1 MSFNNNSRIALL
13 AGAAFVAF
21 MATAAHAQSA
31 PAPVA
36 AADGQTGGA
45 DATAADDQS
54 MPDIIVT
61 ATKSNERLKDV
72 PASISVVTATDMTK
86 GGITRFADYAA
97 RIPGLSFTSGRTG
110 NTQVTLRGI
119 TTGSS
124 QPGSTTAFY
133 VDEAPVGSVNA
144 YTGGNGITPDL
155 DPSDLAQIEVL
166 KGPQGTLYGA
176 GAVGGLLKFTTVEP
190 NLSTIEG
197 SASAGVNTVAK
208 GDVGYSAR
216 GMFNLPLVTDRLGLH
231 VSGFYRRDAGYI
243 DNVNPVIGGKDAN
256 DAKIRGGRAVL
267 SMKFTP
273 ELRLDLSATLQDT
286 TTGAANIVDVD
297 SVTLKPIYGD
307 LKQNRFAQETGRVRL
322 RLYNATWRA
331 DLGKVNI
338 VSSTTYQRIFSGERT
353 DASRTFGAAF
363 AGLSGIADLGAALNT
378 YKHSD
383 RWSEE
388 ARVTANDLA
397 GGILDVQAGFY
408 WTYEGDKNRINNADL
423 FHTATGVGIPS
434 ISVPAYALF
443 GIPTTSPYG
452 LVFAKIDSSYQE
464 FSGFGNIRLHFGQK
478 FDILGGVRYAH
489 DKQKYSQDYE
499 GLLIPAITGFAFRQ
513 LVAVGAEK
521 ANVATWLVS
530 PRFKISDDFMI
541 YGRAASGYRPGG
553 PNPAPPSG
561 GVPLTFQPDRLIQ
574 YEVGFKASAMNK
586 LLSVDAA
593 LFYTDWN
600 NIQVQTSA
608 GGFNFIVNG
617 GKARSQGGEVT
628 IRLQP
633 ATGLS
638 FGLNAAYTDAKLTSD
653 APRAK
658 GINGD
663 RLPYVPRLSGSFTAD
678 YSATLSGSTKLNLG
692 AALNYT
698 GNRISDYSGNF
709 PKHLPAYAT
718 VDLRAGLDF
727 GSFNLS
733 AFARNLTDKR
743 AIVVVGTELLATNN
757 TAGSPYAAGVLTP
770 RTIGLEASVKF

>member
-1 MSFNNNSRIALL
+1 MISFNKHSRVTLL
-13 AGAAFVAF
+13 AGAAFFAL
-21 MATAAHAQSA
+21 AANAAAAQSA
-31 PAPVA
+31 PTPVA
-36 AADGQTGGA
+36 APDGQTGGA
-45 DATAADDQS
+45 VADDQS
-54 MPDIIVT
+54 SEPDIIVT
-61 ATKSNERLKDV
+61 ATKRSERLQDV

-197 SASAGVNTVAK
+197 GVSGGINSVAK
-208 GDVGYSAR
+208 GEIGYSAR
-216 GMFNLPLVTDRLGLH
+216 GMFNLPLVTDQLGLH
-231 VSGFYRRDAGYI
+231 VSGFYRKDAGYI
-243 DNVNPVIGGKDAN
+243 DNVNPIIGRKDAN

-267 SMKFTP
+267 SMKFSP
-273 ELRLDLSATLQDT
+273 AVRLDLSATLQDT
-286 TTGAANIVDVD
+286 TTGASNIVDVD
-297 SVTLKPIYGD
+297 SVTLKPLYGD
-307 LKQNRFAQETGRVRL
+307 LKQNRFALETGRVRL
-322 RLYNATWRA
+322 RLYNATWRV
-331 DLGKVNI
+331 DLGKVNL

-363 AGLSGIADLGAALNT
+363 AGLSGVADLGAALNT

-388 ARVTANDLA
+388 LRASANDLA

-423 FHTATGVGIPS
+423 FHTTTGVAIPS

-464 FSGFGNIRLHFGQK
+464 FSGFGNVRLHFGKQ
-478 FDILGGVRYAH
+478 FDILGGIRYAH
-489 DKQKYSQDYE
+489 DRQKYSQDYE
-499 GLLIPAITGFAFRQ
+499 GLLIPAITGFAYRQ
-513 LVAVGAEK
+513 LIALGSEK

-530 PRFKISDDFMI
+530 PRFKVSDDFMI

-574 YEVGFKASAMNK
+574 YEVGFKASAMNRK
-586 LLSVDAA
+586 LSVDAA

-628 IRLQP
+628 VRLQP

-638 FGLNAAYTDAKLTSD
+638 FAVNAAYTDAKLTSD

-658 GINGD
+658 GLNGD
-663 RLPYVPRLSGSFTAD
+663 RLPYVPRFSGAFTAD
-678 YSATLSGSTKLNLG
+678 YSTTLSGDTKLNIGG
-692 AALNYT
+692 AVNYVDS
-698 GNRISDYSGNF
+698 RISDYSGNF

-727 GSFNLS
+727 GKFNLS

>member
-1 MSFNNNSRIALL
+1 MMPFHETRRVALL
-13 AGAAFVAF
+13 AGAALVALS
-21 MATAAHAQSA
+21 ATAASAQSV
-31 PAPVA
+31 PATVA
-36 AADGQTGGA
+36 APEGQTGGA
-45 DATAADDQS
+45 ADDQGV
-54 MPDIIVT
+54 PDIVVT
-61 ATKSNERLKDV
+61 ATKRSERLKDV
-72 PASISVVTATDMTK
+72 PASIAVITATDMTK

-110 NTQVTLRGI
+110 NTQITLRGI
-119 TTGSS
+119 TTGSA

-197 SASAGVNTVAK
+197 SASAGINTVAK
-208 GDVGYSAR
+208 GGAGYSAR
-216 GMFNLPLVTDRLGLH
+216 GMFNLPLVTDQLGLH
-231 VSGFYRRDAGYI
+231 VSGFYRKDAGYI
-243 DNVNPVIGGKDAN
+243 DRVNTLVRGTNTN

-286 TTGAANIVDVD
+286 TTGGSNLVDVD
-297 SVTLKPIYGD
+297 AVTLKPLYGD
-307 LKQNRFAQETGRVRL
+307 LTQKRQAVETGRVRL
-322 RLYNATWRA
+322 RLYNATLRA
-331 DLGKVNI
+331 DLGKVNL

-353 DASRTFGAAF
+353 DASATYGAVF
-363 AGLSGIADLGAALNT
+363 AGPTLANIPDLGVALNT
-378 YKHSD
+378 YKATD

-388 ARVTANDLA
+388 VRATANDLF
-397 GGILDVQAGFY
+397 GGVLDVQAGFY
-408 WTYEGDKNRINNADL
+408 WTYEGDKNRITNADL
-423 FHTATGVGIPS
+423 FHTTTGAAIPS
-434 ISVPAYALF
+434 ISVPVYALF

-464 FSGFGNIRLHFGQK
+464 FSGFGNIRLHFGEK

-489 DKQKYSQDYE
+489 DRQKYSQDYE
-499 GLLIPAITGFAFRQ
+499 GLLIPAITGFAYKQ
-513 LVAVGAEK
+513 LIALGGEK

-530 PRFKISDDFMI
+530 PRFRVSDDFMI
-541 YGRAASGYRPGG
+541 YARAASGYRPGG
-553 PNPAPPSG
+553 PNPAPPAG

-574 YEVGFKASAMNK
+574 YEAGFKASAMNNK
-586 LLSVDAA
+586 LTVDAA
-593 LFYTDWN
+593 LFTTDWN
-600 NIQVQTSA
+600 NIQIQTSA
-608 GGFNFIVNG
+608 GGFNFLVNG
-617 GKARSQGGEVT
+617 GSARSKGGEVT

-633 ATGLS
+633 TTGLT
-638 FGLNAAYTDAKLTSD
+638 FGVNAAYTDAKLTAD

-658 GINGD
+658 GIKGD
-663 RLPYVPRLSGSFTAD
+663 RLPYVPRWSGSFTAD
-678 YSATLSGSTKLNLG
+678 YSAALSGDTKLNLG
-692 AALNYT
+692 AAVNYT
-698 GNRISDYSGNF
+698 GNRLSDYSGNF
-709 PKHLPAYAT
+709 PKHLPSYAT

-727 GSFNLS
+727 GNFNLS

-743 AIVVVGTELLATNN
+743 AIVVAGTGSLAANN
-757 TAGSPYAAGVLTP
+757 TAGATYYAGVLTP

>member
-1 MSFNNNSRIALL
+1 MMPFNQTSRMALL
-13 AGAAFVAF
+13 TGAAFAALT
-21 MATAAHAQSA
+21 ATAANAQSA
-31 PAPVA
+31 PTAVA
-36 AADGQTGGA
+36 APEGQTGSAAASTEEQA
-45 DATAADDQS
+45 D
-54 MPDIIVT
+54 DIIVT
-61 ATKSNERLKDV
+61 ATKRSERLQDV

-119 TTGSS
+119 TTGSA

-197 SASAGVNTVAK
+197 GMSAGVNTVAK
-208 GDVGYSAR
+208 GDIGYSAR
-216 GMFNLPLVTDRLGLH
+216 GVFNLPLVTDQLGLH

-243 DNVNPVIGGKDAN
+243 DNVNPVIGRTDAN

-267 SMKFTP
+267 SMKFSP
-273 ELRLDLSATLQDT
+273 AIRLDLSATLQDT
-286 TTGAANIVDVD
+286 TTGASNIVDVD
-297 SVTLKPIYGD
+297 SVTLKPLYGD

-322 RLYNATWRA
+322 RLYNATWRI
-331 DLGKVNI
+331 DLGKVDL
-338 VSSTTYQRIFSGERT
+338 VSSTTYQRIFSAERT
-353 DASRTFGAAF
+353 DATRTFGAAF
-363 AGLSGIADLGAALNT
+363 APLSGVADLGAALNT

-388 ARVTANDLA
+388 LRASANDLA
-397 GGILDVQAGFY
+397 GGILDLQAGFY

-423 FHTATGVGIPS
+423 FHTTTGVAIPS

-443 GIPTTSPYG
+443 GLPTTSPYG

-489 DKQKYSQDYE
+489 DRQKYSQDYE
-499 GLLIPAITGFAFRQ
+499 GLLIPAITGFAYRQ
-513 LVAVGAEK
+513 LVALGSEK

-530 PRFKISDDFMI
+530 PRFKVSDDFMV

-574 YEVGFKASAMNK
+574 YEAGFKATAMNRK
-586 LLSVDAA
+586 LSVDAA

-617 GKARSQGGEVT
+617 GKARSQGGEIT
-628 IRLQP
+628 LRLQP
-633 ATGLS
+633 VTGLS
-638 FGLNAAYTDAKLTSD
+638 LGVNAAYTDAKLTSD

-658 GINGD
+658 GLNGD
-663 RLPYVPRLSGSFTAD
+663 RLPYVPRWSGSFTAD
-678 YSATLSGSTKLNLG
+678 YSTPLSGDTKLNLG
-692 AALNYT
+692 AAVNYV
-698 GNRISDYSGNF
+698 GNRVSDYSGNF
-709 PKHLPAYAT
+709 PKHLPAYAMI
-718 VDLRAGLDF
+718 DLRAGLDF
-727 GSFNLS
+727 GKFTLS

-743 AIVVVGTELLATNN
+743 AIVVVGTESLATNN
-757 TAGSPYAAGVLTP
+757 TPGAAYAAGVLTP
-770 RTIGLEASVKF
+770 RTLGLEASVRF

>member
-1 MSFNNNSRIALL
+1 MKSFTEYSRVALL
-13 AGAAFVAF
+13 AGAAF
-21 MATAAHAQSA
+21 TALAANAASAQSV
-31 PAPVA
+31 PTPVA
-36 AADGQTGGA
+36 ASDGQTGGA
-45 DATAADDQS
+45 DDQAQ
-54 MPDIIVT
+54 PDIIVT
-61 ATKSNERLKDV
+61 ATKNNERLQDV
-72 PASISVVTATDMTK
+72 PASISVVTATDLTK
-86 GGITRFADYAA
+86 GGLTRFADYAS

-110 NTQVTLRGI
+110 NTQITLRGI
-119 TTGSS
+119 TTGAA

-216 GMFNLPLVTDRLGLH
+216 GAFNLPLVTDQLGLH
-231 VSGFYRRDAGYI
+231 VSGFYRKDGGYV
-243 DNVNPVIGGKDAN
+243 DRVNTLIRGSNIN
-256 DAKIRGGRAVL
+256 DAKVRGGRAVL
-267 SMKFTP
+267 SMKFSP

-286 TTGAANIVDVD
+286 TTGGSNIVDVD
-297 SVTLKPIYGD
+297 AVTLKPLYGD
-307 LKQNRFAQETGRVRL
+307 LTQKRQARETGRVRL

-353 DASRTFGAAF
+353 DATATYGAAF
-363 AGLSGIADLGAALNT
+363 APLAGIADLGAALNT
-378 YKHSD
+378 YKATD

-388 ARVTANDLA
+388 ARATANDLF
-397 GGILDVQAGFY
+397 GGVLDVQAGFY
-408 WTYEGDKNRINNADL
+408 WTREGDKNRITNADL
-423 FHTATGVGIPS
+423 FHTATGAAIPS

-452 LVFAKIDSSYQE
+452 LVFAKIDSTYE
-464 FSGFGNIRLHFGQK
+464 EYSGFGNVRLHLGQK
-478 FDILGGVRYAH
+478 FDILGGVRYSH
-489 DKQKYSQDYE
+489 DNQKYSQDYE
-499 GLLIPAITGFAFRQ
+499 GLLIPAITGFAFQR
-513 LVAVGAEK
+513 LVALGSEK

-530 PRFKISDDFMI
+530 PRFRVSDDFMV
-541 YGRAASGYRPGG
+541 YARAASGYRPGG
-553 PNPAPPSG
+553 PNPAPPAG

-574 YEVGFKASAMNK
+574 YEAGFKASAMNK
-586 LLSVDAA
+586 KLTVDAA

-600 NIQVQTSA
+600 DIQIQTSA
-608 GGFNFIVNG
+608 GGFNFLVNG
-617 GKARSQGGEVT
+617 GSARSQGGEVT
-628 IRLQP
+628 VRLQP
-633 ATGLS
+633 ATGLT
-638 FGLNAAYTDAKLTSD
+638 FGVNAAYTDAKLTSN

-658 GINGD
+658 GVTGD

-678 YSATLSGSTKLNLG
+678 YGATLSGDTKLTLG

-698 GNRISDYSGNF
+698 GSRLSDYSGNF

-733 AFARNLTDKR
+733 AFARNITDKR
-743 AIVVVGTELLATNN
+743 AIVVVGTETLATNN
-757 TAGSPYAAGVLTP
+757 TAGSPYGAGVLAP
-770 RTIGLEASVKF
+770 RTIGLEAAIKF